1 MATFGQGS
9 LSRNNRVQSGAPFAQ
24 NSAYNGVSVDAVNGR
39 VVLGDGGSGLADLV
53 DNRIIGLQGKSIVFV
68 QSPGMEFVVS
78 GDWAGAPALALV
90 SDINASP
97 NFPAI
102 LLIDKVDSQTG
113 GVISF
118 DPDPGHGYV
127 QLGFTTSIGTGMVAV
142 KVSRGRVVID
152 QLGGPLPANTGALLQ
167 VNGTISTGDPGNGAG
182 VWSLGKEISAPVAF
196 DNTRYVEVMI
206 DGNPVRLAVVT

>member
-68 QSPGMEFVVS
+68 QSPGMEFYIS
-78 GDWAGAPALALV
+78 GDWAGAPGLTLE
-90 SDINASP
+90 SDINANP
-97 NFPAI
+97 NVPAI
-102 LLIDKVDSQTG
+102 LLIDKVDPQQG
-113 GVISF
+113 GIISHEVA
-118 DPDPGHGYV
+118 DGYV
-127 QLGFTTSIGTGMVAV
+127 QLGYTTSVGTGMIAV
-142 KVSRGRVVID
+142 KVSRGRVVIGG
-152 QLGGPLPANTGALLQ
+152 LGGPLPANTGALLQ
-167 VNGTISTGDPGNGAG
+167 VTGPISTDDPGNGAG